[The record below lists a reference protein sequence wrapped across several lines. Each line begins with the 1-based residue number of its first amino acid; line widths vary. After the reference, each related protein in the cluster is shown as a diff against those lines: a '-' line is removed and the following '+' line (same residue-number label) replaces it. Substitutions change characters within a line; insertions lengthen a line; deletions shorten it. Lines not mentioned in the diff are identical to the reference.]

1 MEETNFVRLWNE
13 QNEKIDQSLVIN
25 KRFLKEIISQ
35 KAESQ
40 VYSLIKS
47 KVIGI
52 VLAIVYL
59 IVLGISLYYAMAHF
73 SPALYYFVLSI
84 GAIFLINIKALYD
97 YIKHLIWLNT
107 IDYQGSLT
115 EIQQKLNRLHL
126 SIVQH
131 IRVTFL
137 QLPFWT
143 TFYLSSNWF
152 PKEMG
157 WGYIVFQL
165 LLTGTFTYVAYFFYR
180 NLTLVNLHKK
190 WVKSLLSGAGGKK
203 VMNAL
208 TFYKEIETYKA
219 DT

>member
-126 SIVQH
+126 SIVPAHPGH
-131 IRVTFL
+131 IFTITLLDNVLSKQQLVSEGNGLGVYCFSTFAH
-137 QLPFWT
+137 
-143 TFYLSSNWF
+143 
-152 PKEMG
+152 
-157 WGYIVFQL
+157 GYIYVCCL
-165 LLTGTFTYVAYFFYR
+165 LFL
-180 NLTLVNLHKK
+180 
-190 WVKSLLSGAGGKK
+190 
-203 VMNAL
+203 
-208 TFYKEIETYKA
+208 
-219 DT
+219 